1 MSKRERVYQVPILCE
16 AVRFLMIPATSAAE
30 AKAKSRMGIT
40 YGMGAL
46 GVEYGDE
53 RVGRVRRTDELV
65 EDWQPQ
71 PWPGVAD
78 A

>member
-30 AKAKSRMGIT
+30 AKAKSRMGIS
-40 YGMGAL
+40 YVSAAP

-53 RVGRVRRTDELV
+53 RVGRVRRTDERV
-65 EDWQPQ
+65 EDWQPKSQ
-71 PWPGVAD
+71 PGVDD